1 MHAVSLCKASSHL
14 HCPTATRTKP
24 LTSGTSGSTR
34 AWRDARGGDL
44 WGLTAF
50 TPHPLRGETGKG
62 QNGVWAAKTSDLEQ
76 RMVNVHTHAGERVSS
91 LVGFSFEGKR
101 SSWVTL
107 PRFCSEL
114 QWLKVKSSGEE
125 ELNPHTISL
134 RMLASF
140 QPGNHKA
147 HRMNCHATN
156 NERLVCRASLN

>member
-1 MHAVSLCKASSHL
+1 MGIDRVY
-14 HCPTATRTKP
+14 TAPVTRGNGKRTKRRVGCEDQR
-24 LTSGTSGSTR
+24 SGAANGECS
-34 AWRDARGGDL
+34 
-44 WGLTAF
+44 
-50 TPHPLRGETGKG
+50 HPR
-62 QNGVWAAKTSDLEQ
+62 
-76 RMVNVHTHAGERVSS
+76 RRGERVSS